1 MTTKKL
7 SSKENNAM
15 SIEEQYKSMT
25 QEEHI
30 LKLSD
35 TYIGSKEADNK
46 LMAIYD
52 DNENRICFKEKTIIM
67 GLYKIFDE
75 ILVNAADNTVKDKKT
90 PTLNESNET
99 IMIENI
105 NQAAS

>member
-7 SSKENNAM
+7 SGKENNTM

-52 DNENRICFKEKTIIM
+52 DNENRICFKEKSIIM

-75 ILVNAADNTVKDKKT
+75 ILVNAADNFQSKEQ
-90 PTLNESNET
+90 LNK
-99 IMIENI
+99 II
-105 NQAAS
+105 